1 MFLRGR
7 IDYSTSFCNLISSK
21 PVRQVRNV
29 ELNTWLWLSLYT
41 NPLYSYCHCVSVKR
55 KDNRCLTILI
65 SLACVSSETHNLQ
78 RVFRPRGGGV
88 APYINFSGSTPR
100 NFWLFFRTQ
109 KGSHCARR
117 SLQRPWKLGLRI
129 VAWSKPRLFCEESL
143 GKNKFRASPK
153 SVGPRILSLESVDHF
168 GTSEHYSVISTKK

>member
-129 VAWSKPRLFCEESL
+129 VVWSEPRMFCEESL
-143 GKNKFRASPK
+143 GKIKFRAFPK
-153 SVGPRILSLESVDHF
+153 RVGPRILSLESVDYF
-168 GTSEHYSVISTKK
+168 GASEHYWVVGKK

>member
-1 MFLRGR
+1 MRCR

-78 RVFRPRGGGV
+78 RVFHPRGGGCS
-88 APYINFSGSTPR
+88 P
-100 NFWLFFRTQ
+100 LHKFFRKYPPEFLVVFWDT
-109 KGSHCARR
+109 KGESLCQAFLAETVETGTKNRCVIKATH
-117 SLQRPWKLGLRI
+117 LQREIRK
-129 VAWSKPRLFCEESL
+129 
-143 GKNKFRASPK
+143 
-153 SVGPRILSLESVDHF
+153 D
-168 GTSEHYSVISTKK
+168 

>member
-78 RVFRPRGGGV
+78 RVFRLRGGG
-88 APYINFSGSTPR
+88 GSPLHKFFR
-100 NFWLFFRTQ
+100 KYPPEFLVVFRTQ

-129 VAWSKPRLFCEESL
+129 VAWSKPPMFCKERL
-143 GKNKFRASPK
+143 GKIKFRAFPK
-153 SVGPRILSLESVDHF
+153 GVSPRILSLESVDCF
-168 GTSEHYSVISTKK
+168 WSQWTLLSGWKK